1 MSKEFKKKAKK
12 TTIKIAS
19 ELLTQI
25 VKINEQEAQ
34 VIIHCTYNCKS
45 KIDFLS
51 IHENAVLQD
60 ENFIHK
66 SNLLHVSNITIYPEL
81 VKIRNKKQQQ
91 FTLVFSA
98 LPKDVTTFHLIQE
111 DDQKE
116 KSTELTEFF
125 IDRNKT
131 DVYHLNF

>member
-1 MSKEFKKKAKK
+1 MSKASKKKTKK
-12 TTIKIAS
+12 VRISIAE
-19 ELLTQI
+19 ELLAQ
-25 VKINEQEAQ
+25 VEKINQLEKQ

-45 KIDFLS
+45 KIDYLS

-66 SNLLHVSNITIYPEL
+66 SNLHHVSNITIYPEL
-81 VKIRNKKQQQ
+81 IKIINKKQRQ

-111 DDQKE
+111 DDEKE
-116 KSTELTEFF
+116 KSNELTEFF
-125 IDRNKT
+125 IERNKK
-131 DVYHLNF
+131 DVYHLDF